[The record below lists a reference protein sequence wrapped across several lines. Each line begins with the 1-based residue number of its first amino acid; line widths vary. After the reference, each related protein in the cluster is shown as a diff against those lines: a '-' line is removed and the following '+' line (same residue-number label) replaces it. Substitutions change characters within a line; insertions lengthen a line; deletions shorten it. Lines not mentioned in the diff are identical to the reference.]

1 MEDSRQFVK
10 RRRTPRRIFE
20 NQIGLLMEGKY
31 ILSRSFEVGEGGM
44 LISIPE
50 GFSQK
55 SRLVVSFR
63 LPEKPPIVILGEVI
77 YKRKHSIT
85 GEALY
90 GVAFVDL
97 GFADKRIIRSYVAAK
112 LRESEVAEVA

>member
-1 MEDSRQFVK
+1 MV
-10 RRRTPRRIFE
+10 
-20 NQIGLLMEGKY
+20 
-31 ILSRSFEVGEGGM
+31 V
-44 LISIPE
+44 
-50 GFSQK
+50 
-55 SRLVVSFR
+55 RLFM
-63 LPEKPPIVILGEVI
+63 I